1 MLEGFERRGVYALRA
16 VIRIS
21 GYLDAA
27 EGFGGYPDAAEGFG
41 GYPDAAEGFGG
52 YPDAAGKPPVCRAGA
67 GNEEMN

>member
-27 EGFGGYPDAAEGFG
+27 EGFA
-41 GYPDAAEGFGG
+41 G
-52 YPDAAGKPPVCRAGA
+52 YPDAAGRPPVCRADA